1 MNVVSLNIDAWPEPT
16 RHKLWDL
23 LTRTTNGSP
32 VWNSLT
38 QMIAHRVP
46 GVAMRD
52 ALPDVL
58 RWANAQHWAPSVQW
72 SRLLHSLALDVCL
85 SPSETQANTLQSVVE
100 LLPQCAQPVL
110 IAKAGYDYLGGLMKN
125 MSKKH
130 KPAAYVSMG
139 CMAEYVNPSMVDQ
152 WLSMDYAR
160 NLPIAYLQRFSG
172 FDHVVQAML
181 RSTLSLDTQRR
192 FIQYQQSP
200 DMWQW
205 HAREFAELIA
215 PLSVAEKVALLPK
228 DPQCGTRYHAPVL
241 SQVFPDS
248 AILVDAFPAVV
259 DVERKDE
266 LIRILDTK
274 ERSVPPASLPV
285 PELVLGIA

>member
-1 MNVVSLNIDAWPEPT
+1 MVSLNIDAWPEPT

-72 SRLLHSLALDVCL
+72 SRLLHSLALDVGL

-139 CMAEYVNPSMVDQ
+139 CMAEYVNPSMV
-152 WLSMDYAR
+152 
-160 NLPIAYLQRFSG
+160 IHG
-172 FDHVVQAML
+172 L
-181 RSTLSLDTQRR
+181 RA
-192 FIQYQQSP
+192 QSSDCVP
-200 DMWQW
+200 
-205 HAREFAELIA
+205 
-215 PLSVAEKVALLPK
+215 
-228 DPQCGTRYHAPVL
+228 
-241 SQVFPDS
+241 S
-248 AILVDAFPAVV
+248 AFFWV
-259 DVERKDE
+259 
-266 LIRILDTK
+266 
-274 ERSVPPASLPV
+274 
-285 PELVLGIA
+285 